1 MLVKIETHVCN
12 LRDKKGYLDYWLADL
27 RGAGKTINATAAVA
41 SDYLGSKNKVFSPNT
56 HFVDA
61 RSDFTAH
68 WLGLGLGLEYAIEA
82 VHDHFYKIYGVGD
95 LNEYRT

>member
-1 MLVKIETHVCN
+1 
-12 LRDKKGYLDYWLADL
+12 LADL

-68 WLGLGLGLEYAIEA
+68 
-82 VHDHFYKIYGVGD
+82 
-95 LNEYRT
+95 